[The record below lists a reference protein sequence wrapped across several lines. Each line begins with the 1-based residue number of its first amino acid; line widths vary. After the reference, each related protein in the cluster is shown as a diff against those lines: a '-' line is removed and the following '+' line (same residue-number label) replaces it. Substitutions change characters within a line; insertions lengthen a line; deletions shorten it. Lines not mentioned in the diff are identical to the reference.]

1 VTYISSPEGLAAL
14 DLAIATGLQQFTP
27 PPVLSLSAWADEFA
41 ILSREDSAQPGKF
54 QTSSAEYQRGA
65 MDAITDAAVEKV
77 VLMWASQTGK
87 TRIQM
92 NAIGYYSHHD
102 PSPIMIIQFSLEEAE
117 KFSKNRIAKMIRDT
131 PALRKLFKDPRSR
144 DSGNTLLNKE
154 FPGGVLTI
162 AGANSPAGLASKPIR
177 ILMPD
182 EVDRYPESAGTE
194 GDPVSLAE
202 KRTTTFWNRK
212 KIMASTPGIKG
223 LSRIEKAF
231 ELTDKCF
238 YYVPCPHCAEM
249 QTLIWDRLKWSKSP
263 KDKLLPESCF
273 YVCVNGCEIKEGAKY
288 DMVRLGQWR
297 PTTESVDGKS
307 RGFHLN
313 ALYSPWIT
321 WPEIITEWL
330 EAQGPQNTETL
341 KTFVNTRLAETWELR
356 GQGAEQ
362 SELEKRKEAYTDDP
376 DKDLVPAG
384 ALILTVG
391 ADVQGDRIEATLMAW
406 GLNDESWAIDHKIFR
421 GDPAKQEIWDELDS
435 YLLQT
440 WQHQS
445 GVQMRVVAVM
455 VDSGGHHTK
464 QVYAFT
470 RKREI
475 RKVYSIKGVAGIGRP
490 LVGRPNRV
498 GKEKTLLFTVGVD
511 TAKELLYSRLRN
523 ADPGPGYCH
532 YPAKPCFDAEYFKQ
546 LTSEHMV
553 TRTVENQTKIEWKK
567 KYERNEALDCRVYA
581 MAALELLQPKWDA
594 VAKNF
599 QIQVEAAKNPKD
611 KTSQPQNT
619 LNRSKSCY
627 VNSWRRR

>member
-1 VTYISSPEGLAAL
+1 MTYVSSPEGLAAL
-14 DLAIATGLQQFTP
+14 ELAIATGLQQFTP

-65 MDAITDAAVEKV
+65 MDAITDPAIENIILK
-77 VLMWASQTGK
+77 WASQTGK

-102 PSPIMIIQFSLEEAE
+102 PSPIMMIQFSLEEAE
-117 KFSKNRIAKMIRDT
+117 KFSKNRVAKMIRDT
-131 PALRKLFKDPRSR
+131 PVLRKLFKDPRAR

-154 FPGGVLTI
+154 FPGGVLTL

-182 EVDRYPESAGTE
+182 EVDRYPASAGTE
-194 GDPVSLAE
+194 GDPVALAK

-212 KIMASTPGIKG
+212 NIEASTPGIKG
-223 LSRIEKAF
+223 LSRIDKDF
-231 ELTDKCF
+231 ENSDKRYF
-238 YYVPCPHCAEM
+238 FVPCPHCAEM
-249 QTLIWDRLKWSKSP
+249 QVLVWDRLKWL
-263 KDKLLPESCF
+263 KDAKNRPLPQTGF
-273 YVCVNGCEIKEGAKY
+273 YVCVNGCEIQEGEKY
-288 DMVRLGQWR
+288 DMVRQGKWR
-297 PTTESVDGKS
+297 ATAVSADGKTA
-307 RGFHLN
+307 GFHLN
-313 ALYSPWIT
+313 ALYSPWTT
-321 WPEIITEWL
+321 WQELISEWL
-330 EAQGPQNTETL
+330 EAQGPQNTELL

-356 GQGAEQ
+356 GVGAEQ
-362 SELEKRKEAYTDDP
+362 SELEKRKEAYNDDP
-376 DKDLVPAG
+376 DKDLIPAG

-421 GDPAKQEIWDELDS
+421 GDPAKQGVWDELDA

-470 RKREI
+470 RKREL

-523 ADPGPGYCH
+523 AEPGPGYCH

-567 KYERNEALDCRVYA
+567 KYERNEPLDCRVYA

-599 QIQVEAAKNPKD
+599 QIQVEAAKKAKD
-611 KTSQPQNT
+611 KTQAVKKPT
-619 LNRSKSCY
+619 ARRSGW
-627 VNSWRRR
+627 VNSWKG